1 MSEDHDAIIAVEK
14 RAFNLREQDRAIKA
28 IRWACV
34 RSGYALA
41 VHGTRRR
48 DLDLLAVPW
57 SDDSETVGRLLKR
70 IVEAGFIHS
79 KPEKKPHGRIAY
91 VVHRSGE
98 YREMGCDYID
108 LSIMPRQ
115 RTQARR

>member
-1 MSEDHDAIIAVEK
+1 MSDTARTQAEAYRKH
-14 RAFNLREQDRAIKA
+14 RLREQDRAIKA

-41 VHGTRRR
+41 VHGTRDR

-57 SDDSETVGRLLKR
+57 ASDAETIARLLAR
-70 IVEAGFIHS
+70 IVEADFIHS
-79 KPEKKPHGRIAY
+79 EPEKKPHGRIAY
-91 VVHRSGE
+91 TLHRSGGRRD
-98 YREMGCDYID
+98 YGADYID

-115 RTQARR
+115 PKRRR